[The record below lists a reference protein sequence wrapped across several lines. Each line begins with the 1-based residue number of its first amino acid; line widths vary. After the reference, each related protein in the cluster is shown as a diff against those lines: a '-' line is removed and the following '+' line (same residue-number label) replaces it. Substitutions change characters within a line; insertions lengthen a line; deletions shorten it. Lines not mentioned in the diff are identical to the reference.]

1 MFCGTLKASLIDKLN
16 NRNVETEAA
25 DDIESPGSAK
35 MEKSRRHVRRHLPV
49 ASGPYTVGIV
59 DIMCERGEN
68 GSFFRLYYPTAKTD
82 IYVSFTPLSL
92 TLHTSLGHFFS
103 VLTSTPLSLSL
114 LFQWRCACSL
124 SLSLSLSL
132 SQSLK
137 MINIQR

>member
-16 NRNVETEAA
+16 NRNVETDAA

-49 ASGPYTVGIV
+49 ASGPHTVGIV

-92 TLHTSLGHFFS
+92 FTLHLSQSLFLSLCSLYTSLTLRLVFQWRC
-103 VLTSTPLSLSL
+103 VLSLSL
-114 LFQWRCACSL
+114 PESL
-124 SLSLSLSL
+124 SLS
-132 SQSLK
+132 
-137 MINIQR
+137 